1 MHICVCRYTQESL
14 SYSLWLSVT
23 PSEIFPEGIAFSSH
37 HLFSELE
44 VFVGPVQSPF
54 WFRCVSPLTR
64 MGWDE
69 MFNTNVKTLPSALL
83 GSFPCISIGESIYHG
98 KRGNYL
104 KGLYCRAVAL
114 WKPWQSNWIWLV
126 CKAAREINKRR
137 GRKWGGGAFHVF
149 AVKYPF
155 IWLPVTNFSSSLM
168 WSVVEDF
175 SGL

>member
-98 KRGNYL
+98 KRRNYL

-114 WKPWQSNWIWLV
+114 
-126 CKAAREINKRR
+126 
-137 GRKWGGGAFHVF
+137 
-149 AVKYPF
+149 
-155 IWLPVTNFSSSLM
+155 
-168 WSVVEDF
+168 
-175 SGL
+175 